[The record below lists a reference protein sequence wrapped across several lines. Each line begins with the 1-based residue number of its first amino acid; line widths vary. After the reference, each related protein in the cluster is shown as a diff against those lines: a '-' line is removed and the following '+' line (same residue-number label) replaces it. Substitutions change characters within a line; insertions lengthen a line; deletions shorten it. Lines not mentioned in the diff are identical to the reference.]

1 MEMTGTALET
11 TADDVRAH
19 VEVNVI
25 GTLVLFQATY
35 PLLKASTPSPK
46 FIPISASSGSIEYG
60 TRIPINILSY
70 GLSKAA
76 QNYLARKIHA
86 ENDGLSTC

>member
-1 MEMTGTALET
+1 MEISGTALET
-11 TADDVRAH
+11 TANDLRAH

-35 PLLKASTPSPK
+35 APLKASTTSPK
-46 FIPISASSGSIEYG
+46 FIPISASTGSIEYG
-60 TRIPINILSY
+60 TRIPIKTLSY

-76 QNYLARKIHA
+76 ENYLARKIHS